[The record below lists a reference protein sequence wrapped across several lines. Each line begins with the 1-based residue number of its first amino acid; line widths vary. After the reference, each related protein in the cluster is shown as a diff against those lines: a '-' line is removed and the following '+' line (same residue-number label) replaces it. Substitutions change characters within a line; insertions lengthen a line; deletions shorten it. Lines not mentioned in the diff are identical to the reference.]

1 MTEALKLNSFR
12 ELSHNDMEQVN
23 GGFGVVMTVAAVAIL
38 VTFYVA
44 PAAVAVGSVV
54 VKEYKK
60 AAEEGAR
67 RGTVDAYTDYNY
79 YNK

>member
-1 MTEALKLNSFR
+1 MTTAIKLNSFC
-12 ELSHNDMEQVN
+12 ELSHNDMEQLN
-23 GGFGVVMTVAAVAIL
+23 GGSIMVIAAWAIL
-38 VTFYVA
+38 ITFYAA

-54 VKEYKK
+54 VNEYKK

-79 YNK
+79 YNSK